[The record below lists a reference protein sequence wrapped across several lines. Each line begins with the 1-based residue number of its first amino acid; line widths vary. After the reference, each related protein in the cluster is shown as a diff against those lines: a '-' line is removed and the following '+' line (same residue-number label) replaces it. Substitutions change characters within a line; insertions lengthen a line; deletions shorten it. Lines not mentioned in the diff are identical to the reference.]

1 MHQVRVPKRL
11 NSEGQQIGVHN
22 HLGLQMGE
30 QVNILGQGQNFGWG
44 GEVFWLGLI
53 FLGGGVNFWMEAKLW
68 VGVEIFGWGQKFEW
82 GAKTWVEGQ
91 KFWWD

>member
-1 MHQVRVPKRL
+1 MTHLAISTLRVPKRL

-44 GEVFWLGLI
+44 GDILVGADFFGRRCELLD
-53 FLGGGVNFWMEAKLW
+53 GGKIMSG
-68 VGVEIFGWGQKFEW
+68 G
-82 GAKTWVEGQ
+82 
-91 KFWWD
+91 

>member
-1 MHQVRVPKRL
+1 MKVC
-11 NSEGQQIGVHN
+11 
-22 HLGLQMGE
+22 GL
-30 QVNILGQGQNFGWG
+30 NFGDLFYFKDIFG
-44 GEVFWLGLI
+44 GGILVGAD